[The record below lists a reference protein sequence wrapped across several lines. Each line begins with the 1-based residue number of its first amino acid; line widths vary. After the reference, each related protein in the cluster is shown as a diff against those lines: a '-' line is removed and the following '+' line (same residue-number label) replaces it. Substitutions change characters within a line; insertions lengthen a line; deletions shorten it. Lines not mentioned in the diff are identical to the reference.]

1 MAEIGIELILFYG
14 LVGLIAG
21 FIDAIAGGGGLL
33 TLPSLILSGL
43 DPMSALAT
51 NKLQSTFG
59 SGTATLTFFRHG
71 YLNGR
76 KILLFMLLSGGGASL
91 GTLAVSAI
99 PTQDIAKALPFLIM
113 GVALYFIL
121 SPKLSNE
128 HSRALMPEWLFLALC
143 VPLIGF
149 YDGIFGPGTGS
160 FFMVVFT
167 LLRGQGAIH
176 ATAQSKVCNLASNFA
191 SLATFALSGKIVLAA
206 GIPMGVGQVL
216 GAWLGARASIRV
228 GIALIRPL
236 VVLVSLSLA
245 TRLAFEAFPSL
256 KSLIF
261 GQ

>member
-1 MAEIGIELILFYG
+1 MFEVGLELVLFFG
-14 LVGLIAG
+14 LVGFIAG

-43 DPMSALAT
+43 DPISALAT

-59 SGTATLTFFRHG
+59 SGTASLTFFRHG

-76 KILLFMLLSGGGASL
+76 KVILFMLLSGGGASL
-91 GTLAVSAI
+91 GTLAVSAL
-99 PTQDIAKALPFLIM
+99 PTQDLGKALPFLIM
-113 GVALYFIL
+113 GVAIYFIL

-128 HSRALMPEWLFLALC
+128 HGTALMPEWLFLGLC
-143 VPLIGF
+143 VPFIGF

-160 FFMVVFT
+160 FFMVAFT

-191 SLATFALSGKIVLAA
+191 SLMTFAFSGKIILAA
-206 GIPMGVGQVL
+206 GIPMGLGQVA

-228 GIALIRPL
+228 GVALIRPL
-236 VVLVSLSLA
+236 VVLVSLTLSA
-245 TRLAFEAFPSL
+245 RLAIEAFPSL
-256 KSLIF
+256 RGLIF
-261 GQ
+261 GP